1 MIHIASR
8 QHWSDPE
15 GKQVSDVELV
25 HMMKA
30 YSQNGGIIYVGTDS
44 MYVCKK
50 CTFVAVIAF
59 HDNTQKIAQ
68 YFFKKFKEDNL
79 KFADL
84 KCKILEE
91 VNLSVQTAQ
100 FVLRKI
106 PDAKIE
112 VHADIGIKQACATKK
127 FYTLIKGWITG
138 LGVKLKIKPDSWA
151 SSSIADWHTK

>member
-1 MIHIASR
+1 MIHITDR

-15 GKQVSDVELV
+15 GKQVTDVELV
-25 HMMKA
+25 RMMKP
-30 YSQNGGIIYVGTDS
+30 YSQKGGVVYIGADS
-44 MYVCKK
+44 MYVYKK

-59 HDNTQKIAQ
+59 HDNNQKIAQ
-68 YFFKKFKEDNL
+68 YFFKKFKESNP

-91 VNLSVQTAQ
+91 VNLAVQTTQ
-100 FVLRKI
+100 FVLEKM
-106 PDAKIE
+106 PNANIE
-112 VHADIGIKQACATKK
+112 VHADIGIKQVCATKK
-127 FYTLIKGWITG
+127 FYTLIKGWVTG